1 MATPYNFSI
10 PQSQVLDVGQW
21 GENALAVKKRRSDEE
36 RLKKQD
42 TMNDEIFG
50 MKKEE
55 HKNALADR
63 LRNQQ
68 KEDEDRKWTEYERS
82 AKQKMTKIQMDET
95 YIGLSKNI
103 LANIDTSDPAK
114 FQDSFMQALDKYNV
128 LVQNRG
134 LTPEEAEQATKN
146 VALQFGDINTIKRVQ
161 TEQLGKPESAP
172 GQVMSDVNRG
182 FLTPEQG
189 TGYLDAQNT
198 KAMMGPEQ
206 PSTVREWEYFNALSP
221 EDRERYLSMKR
232 AQQNID
238 IGGSVVQPSMG
249 TPGQIAGEFEKT
261 LPPEKTPQAISE
273 AETARKEAELGA
285 RLVMEPKIEEAVSA
299 ATNRAKMMADAA
311 GTARSNQTALKVYE
325 ESMSYLSNS
334 LGKTATGPVVGLIP
348 AVTSSQQIAD
358 GAIAAMAPVL
368 KQIFRT
374 AGEGIFTDKDQE
386 LLLRMIPDRRSTP
399 EAKTAQ
405 IAAVD
410 SIVRAKLGA
419 KGGASPSSPPQDGG
433 GTVPLP
439 PAAVSQLQ
447 PGKVTTFR
455 NGQKWTMGT
464 DGQPHQVQ

>member
-1 MATPYNFSI
+1 MATPYNFNI

-21 GENALAVKKRRSDEE
+21 GENALAVKKRRTDEE
-36 RLKKQD
+36 RQKKQD

-55 HKNALADR
+55 HQNALADR

-134 LTPEEAEQATKN
+134 LTPEEAEQATKS

-161 TEQLGKPESAP
+161 AEQLGKPESAP
-172 GQVMSDVNRG
+172 GQVMYDVNRG
-182 FLTPEQG
+182 ILTPEQG
-189 TGYLDAQNT
+189 TSAIDAQNT

-206 PSTVREWEYFNALSP
+206 PSTVREWEYFNTLSP

-249 TPGQIAGEFEKT
+249 VPGQIAGEFEKT
-261 LPPEKTPQAISE
+261 LPPEKTPQAIGE
-273 AETARKEAELGA
+273 AETAKRQAELASEKKKMYPKARETKISLERQWDVVSGQIDKAIEKVSPFTAGVGSVASVIPATPQRDLRETLATIRANIGFDKLQDMRNNSPTGGA
-285 RLVMEPKIEEAVSA
+285 LGQVSDTENKLLQAVQGSLDQGQSPA
-299 ATNRAKMMADAA
+299 QLKENLANIKMLM
-311 GTARSNQTALKVYE
+311 NELKE
-325 ESMSYLSNS
+325 QK
-334 LGKTATGPVVGLIP
+334 KTAFAT
-348 AVTSSQQIAD
+348 D
-358 GAIAAMAPVL
+358 
-368 KQIFRT
+368 F
-374 AGEGIFTDKDQE
+374 GEVE
-386 LLLRMIPDRRSTP
+386 R
-399 EAKTAQ
+399 
-405 IAAVD
+405 
-410 SIVRAKLGA
+410 
-419 KGGASPSSPPQDGG
+419 GASNPQIGPAKISSDADYDSLPSGTEFIAPDGSRRRK
-433 GTVPLP
+433 P
-439 PAAVSQLQ
+439 
-447 PGKVTTFR
+447 
-455 NGQKWTMGT
+455 
-464 DGQPHQVQ
+464 